1 MEEAEMVTP
10 GEVLGRAT
18 ELKAGKGAY
27 VAPDNKTIYASLT
40 GFRRIQSPPSD
51 SPDKRPTVEVTGHKA
66 HGPVPEPG
74 SVVIARVTKVM
85 ARTASADIMCVGP
98 KSVREKFTGVIRQQD
113 VRATEIDKVDM
124 HLSFR
129 PGDIV
134 RAVVLSLGDAR
145 AYYLSTAEN
154 ELGVVSAESSAV
166 QESLSLFYLVVYYR
180 CSNGSNK
187 LDGNAVP
194 IDWANRAK
202 EESDSPKSL
211 EPDPQS
217 LLQEVADSF
226 DLPSDYFS
234 QLPGDL
240 RLDLNDAAFDLSNG
254 PVIDQCGLALGETLL
269 NLSRAWEL
277 ADTSTSHKLASKL
290 PMLGSSLTG
299 SGKSAFGKRLL
310 AAGRRFQAMGQYGQ
324 GELQKIAKAMTAAGK
339 LLSASSV
346 STTTDEQ
353 PKTETRM
360 FKFGELQVEVSSE
373 KANIGAAIGFVF
385 GILSWQIA
393 QGIQSIPESSLEY
406 ANDNALL
413 LAKSLRGAL
422 LAIFYSS
429 TLLSA
434 FTTIGLVLLGRQL
447 KSEGKQLQSAASI
460 IKNDMNDIDVR
471 LPPVCANGLS
481 SRNRVV
487 SQLSQLKMVEQ
498 DLQIA
503 RRMDPFAGTLKLSLT
518 SSLVTASQGCLQPV
532 LIVYSAHYN

>member
-51 SPDKRPTVEVTGHKA
+51 SPDKRPTVDVTGHKA

-85 ARTASADIMCVGP
+85 ARTTSADIMCVGP

-145 AYYLSTAEN
+145 AYYLSTAQN
-154 ELGVVSAESSAV
+154 ELGVVSAESSA
-166 QESLSLFYLVVYYR
+166 
-180 CSNGSNK
+180 
-187 LDGNAVP
+187 
-194 IDWANRAK
+194 
-202 EESDSPKSL
+202 ESDSPKSL
-211 EPDPQS
+211 EPDPQT
-217 LLQEVADSF
+217 LIQEVADSF

-254 PVIDQCGLALGETLL
+254 PVIDQCGLELGETLL

-290 PMLGSSLTG
+290 PTLGSSLTG
-299 SGKSAFGKRLL
+299 SAKSAFGKRLL

-413 LAKSLRGAL
+413 LAK
-422 LAIFYSS
+422 
-429 TLLSA
+429 
-434 FTTIGLVLLGRQL
+434 
-447 KSEGKQLQSAASI
+447 LQSAASI
-460 IKNDMNDIDVR
+460 IKNDMKGIDVR
-471 LPPVCANGLS
+471 LPPVCASGAKIL
-481 SRNRVV
+481 
-487 SQLSQLKMVEQ
+487 
-498 DLQIA
+498 
-503 RRMDPFAGTLKLSLT
+503 
-518 SSLVTASQGCLQPV
+518 
-532 LIVYSAHYN
+532 